1 MTVQLPA
8 VMAGRYELLE
18 ELGVGGSNQVFRARH
33 RLSGVEVAVKLPRF
47 DRTFDDEAETRLLHE
62 AMLLRQI
69 DSPYV
74 AAYYGCHLWPS
85 PYLTMQLVPGQP
97 IRDLRGQQPASVIAS
112 IGQQACAGLSAI
124 HAQGIVH
131 RDVSPNNIIRGRV
144 AKIID
149 LSIADYIGERQR
161 LAQLDETGVVRGT
174 APYFSPEQVRGEQI
188 DHRSDLFSLGSVL
201 YKLAAG
207 VTPFESKDPIQS
219 ALLVMNHDV
228 PLEEHRDD
236 LGLLTNAIHRAM
248 AKNPDKRFQSAAE
261 MATALATVPLP
272 RPAYD

>member
-228 PLEEHRDD
+228 PLDEHRDD
-236 LGLLTNAIHRAM
+236 LGLLTNVIHRAM
-248 AKNPDKRFQSAAE
+248 AKNPDKRFHSAAE

>member
-207 VTPFESKDPIQS
+207 VTPFESNDPIQS

-236 LGLLTNAIHRAM
+236 LGLLTNVIHRAM